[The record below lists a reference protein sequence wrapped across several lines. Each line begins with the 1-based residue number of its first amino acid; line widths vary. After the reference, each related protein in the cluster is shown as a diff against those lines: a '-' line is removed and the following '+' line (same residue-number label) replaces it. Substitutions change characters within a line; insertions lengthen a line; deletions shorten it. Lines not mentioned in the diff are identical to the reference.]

1 MKFNKLTRILTSLR
15 IPNTQ
20 AHCEHRIAIEGND
33 LQWEFKVWAEG
44 CWYLQYHIDKIRCLN
59 AMRCEKARLERA
71 RRAKMMEKVKAN
83 YGPFPDYFF
92 KIAPAAAKAAEARI
106 KRLEEQG

>member
-1 MKFNKLTRILTSLR
+1 
-15 IPNTQ
+15 
-20 AHCEHRIAIEGND
+20 
-33 LQWEFKVWAEG
+33 
-44 CWYLQYHIDKIRCLN
+44 
-59 AMRCEKARLERA
+59 MRCEKARLERA